1 MYAIGTLPARFPDSE
16 RRLKRPIVRLSVL
29 GPVANLHIRFQHAC
43 GSLIKVFI
51 GTLKRPVVRLSVH
64 NVESSD
70 LYADCTLPARSSE
83 LHQMQ
88 VDKTHVAVPNW
99 TKEDF
104 QEARLSD
111 PCTLKRAGTILAHIN
126 SFLFSF
132 QHIIT

>member
-1 MYAIGTLPARFPDSE
+1 MSRAASCTLLVRCQHASQIQR
-16 RRLKRPIVRLSVL
+16 VRLSVL
-29 GPVANLHIRFQHAC
+29 GPVANLHVRFQHAY
-43 GSLIKVFI
+43 GSLIKASS

-70 LYADCTLPARSSE
+70 LYADCTLPGRLSE

-88 VDKTHVAVPNW
+88 VDKAHVAVPNW

-111 PCTLKRAGTILAHIN
+111 PLYT
-126 SFLFSF
+126 
-132 QHIIT
+132 